1 MYGDCFDSLEEQ
13 VFLDVVHLVLVVT
26 KNDDGRRGLLQAFEK
41 IDHLGLLLDIFDDL
55 QDVEVGGTRSADV
68 DKYRTDERLLREVLD
83 FSGHRGGEK

>member
-1 MYGDCFDSLEEQ
+1 MN
-13 VFLDVVHLVLVVT
+13 VVHFVLVIA
-26 KNDDGRRGLLQAFEK
+26 KNDDGRRSLLQAFEK

-55 QDVEVGGTRSADV
+55 QDVQVGGTRSTDI

>member
-1 MYGDCFDSLEEQ
+1 M
-13 VFLDVVHLVLVVT
+13 DVVHFVLVIA
-26 KNDDGRRGLLQAFEK
+26 KNDDGRRSLLQAFEK

-55 QDVEVGGTRSADV
+55 QDVQVGGTRSTDV

>member
-1 MYGDCFDSLEEQ
+1 MN
-13 VFLDVVHLVLVVT
+13 VVHFVLVVT
-26 KNDDGRRGLLQAFEK
+26 ENDDRRRSLLQAFEK

-55 QDVEVGGTRSADV
+55 QDVQVGGTRSTDI